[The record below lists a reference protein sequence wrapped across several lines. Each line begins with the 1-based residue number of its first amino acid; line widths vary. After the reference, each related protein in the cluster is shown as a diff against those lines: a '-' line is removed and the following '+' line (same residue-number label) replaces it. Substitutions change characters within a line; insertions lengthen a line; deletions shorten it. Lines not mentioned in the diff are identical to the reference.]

1 MENNKRILALDVGD
15 RNIGV
20 ALSDALGITARGLT
34 TIIRSSD
41 KKDTGTIMD
50 ILKENDCSAVV
61 VGLPIKLDGSDSP
74 QTEKVREFSNKLGN
88 KLKSN
93 GLSNIEIVFHDER
106 FTTKIAEQVLIE
118 ADLSREKRKGVID
131 KQAAVVILQSYLEGK
146 MRNN

>member
-1 MENNKRILALDVGD
+1 M
-15 RNIGV
+15 

-61 VGLPIKLDGSDSP
+61 IGLPIKLDGSDSP
-74 QTEKVREFSNKLGN
+74 QTEKVRGFSSKLGN

-93 GLSNIEIVFHDER
+93 GLSSIEIIFHDER

-118 ADLSREKRKGVID
+118 ADLSREKRKTIID
-131 KQAAVVILQSYLEGK
+131 RQAAIVILQSYLDSAS
-146 MRNN
+146 RNKIT